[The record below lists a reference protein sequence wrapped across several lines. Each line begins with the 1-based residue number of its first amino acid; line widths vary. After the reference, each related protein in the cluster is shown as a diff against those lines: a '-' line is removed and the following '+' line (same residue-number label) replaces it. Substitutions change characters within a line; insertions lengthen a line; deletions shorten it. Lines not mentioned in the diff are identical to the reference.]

1 MDYKDLLT
9 IVLSSS
15 VISAFVS
22 KIFDFLDKRQEE
34 KRVTNERQYNDKK
47 EERQQLKE
55 IYANAIHVIQLIK
68 NGFYDRT
75 LQQASNAPFGSSAQK
90 KMYEKFDSKIEKI
103 NNLMD
108 TTTPLL
114 RLYANEEICELFSKL
129 TRYSKFSYS
138 ENIIT
143 QFL

>member
-47 EERQQLKE
+47 EER
-55 IYANAIHVIQLIK
+55 
-68 NGFYDRT
+68 
-75 LQQASNAPFGSSAQK
+75 
-90 KMYEKFDSKIEKI
+90 
-103 NNLMD
+103 
-108 TTTPLL
+108 
-114 RLYANEEICELFSKL
+114 
-129 TRYSKFSYS
+129 
-138 ENIIT
+138 
-143 QFL
+143 